1 MYSMTGYGKAEYNE
15 NGIDLVVEIKTVNNR
30 NFDFNAKMPRIFI
43 AYEDALRK
51 VVAEYVTRGR
61 IDLFVTFSDK
71 REDASAL
78 ELDIAKARSYFQA
91 AETLSN
97 EFGIINDVTASS
109 LMRFPDVLTEKVI
122 KDASVFENILLS
134 TVRQAAENL
143 NLMRK
148 TEGEK
153 LIADMLNRMD
163 YIKELRDK
171 IAERAPLVV
180 TEYSKKLSER
190 IAAALEGVAI
200 DENRLLNEVAFFT
213 DKANIDEELTRL
225 SSHITQ
231 FIETVKKENSGK
243 KLDFLMQEFIRE
255 SNTICSKSNDVSV
268 TKYAL
273 ALKNEIEKVREQ
285 VQNIE

>member
-153 LIADMLNRMD
+153 LIADMLSRMD

-180 TEYSKKLSER
+180 TEYAKKLSER
-190 IAAALEGVAI
+190 IAAALEGVSI